1 MVRGRRVVKRYAKD
15 FKIQA
20 VKMVVEDGRRQTDVA
35 KDLGINYHVL
45 NRWVSQYWAAR
56 EDAFPGKGNL
66 KPEDEKVRQ
75 LEQQLRRVTEE
86 RDILK
91 KAIAYFAEVPK

>member
-1 MVRGRRVVKRYAKD
+1 MIGKKKQRSYAKD
-15 FKIQA
+15 FKLQA
-20 VKMVVEDGRRQTDVA
+20 IKQVVEDGRVQKEVA
-35 KDLGINYHVL
+35 RDLGVPYAVL
-45 NRWVSQYWAAR
+45 NRWVAKFRNAH
-56 EDAFPGKGNL
+56 EEAFPGRGNL

-75 LEQQLRRVTEE
+75 LEERLRRVTEE